1 MIKKPYAAYGSNMHI
16 EQMKMRCPD
25 AYIIGIGRIEDY
37 ELEFKGVATISK
49 HVGLFVPVVLWMISE
64 RDEIALDRY
73 EGVSVGLYRKEL
85 IKVKLESI
93 NGENDVFDESDIPV
107 ELGAMV
113 YIMNAESRSIFAPT
127 RTYYETILEGYQH
140 NNIDVRPLSV
150 AAIKSDYRDTDYYEG
165 YEIVRRRR

>member
-1 MIKKPYAAYGSNMHI
+1 MKPYVAYGSNMHF

-25 AYIIGIGRIEDY
+25 SYIIGIGCVEDY
-37 ELEFKGVATISK
+37 ELEFKGVATITMRT
-49 HVGLFVPVVLWMISE
+49 GLFVPVVLWMISE
-64 RDEIALDRY
+64 RDEIALDHY
-73 EGVSVGLYRKEL
+73 EGVAVGLYRKEI

-93 NGENDVFDESDIPV
+93 NRENDVLAESDLPI

-113 YIMNAESRSIFAPT
+113 YIMNAESRPISAPT
-127 RTYYETILEGYQH
+127 RKYYETILEGYQQ

-165 YEIVRRRR
+165 YRTARRRR